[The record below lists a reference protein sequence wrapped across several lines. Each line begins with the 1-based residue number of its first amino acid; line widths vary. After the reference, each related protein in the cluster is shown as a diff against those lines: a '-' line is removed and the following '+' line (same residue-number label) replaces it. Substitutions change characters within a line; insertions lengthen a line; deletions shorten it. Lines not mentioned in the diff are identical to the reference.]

1 MDKPKQGISIKINGK
16 ERKFKEN
23 KSEQIN
29 QEERNIADTEL
40 EAYGNHEI
48 AAAQEAKEDDFSWV
62 LPSDVGKD
70 EHKLPVVPIEDLR
83 KYNSKGTSKKGFRP
97 KSITKRTSFSS
108 RPFFLSI
115 IMAVGIGTIF
125 GIIILNL
132 LTEVD
137 PEEPVTATPQ
147 EQNQQS
153 QPNENTDLPVTP
165 DGKETVSLELAPL
178 NTFVIQAGVYSN
190 ASAGQV
196 IVDQIKS
203 SGFSAAML
211 VKDGSYIVLAGI
223 GSIQEKVK
231 AMSLL
236 YQENNQETFVKAYTI
251 EGGTFKNV
259 AQADSNFIGK
269 AALLYG
275 KLATLSVNAI
285 SGDGITDEGWKE
297 ASDILT
303 SLRTEEIKGL
313 TEPLQSLSQN
323 ITTAYDSLETYK
335 NNGDKLSLWKS
346 QQALL
351 DGFTS
356 YHKWV
361 FGIS

>member
-1 MDKPKQGISIKINGK
+1 M
-16 ERKFKEN
+16 
-23 KSEQIN
+23 
-29 QEERNIADTEL
+29 L
-40 EAYGNHEI
+40 E
-48 AAAQEAKEDDFSWV
+48 
-62 LPSDVGKD
+62 
-70 EHKLPVVPIEDLR
+70 
-83 KYNSKGTSKKGFRP
+83 
-97 KSITKRTSFSS
+97 
-108 RPFFLSI
+108 
-115 IMAVGIGTIF
+115 
-125 GIIILNL
+125 
-132 LTEVD
+132 
-137 PEEPVTATPQ
+137 
-147 EQNQQS
+147 
-153 QPNENTDLPVTP
+153 
-165 DGKETVSLELAPL
+165 
-178 NTFVIQAGVYSN
+178 
-190 ASAGQV
+190 
-196 IVDQIKS
+196 
-203 SGFSAAML
+203 
-211 VKDGSYIVLAGI
+211 KDGSYIVLAGI

-303 SLRTEEIKGL
+303 NLRTEEIKGL